1 MTIDADT
8 KKWIRTKADEK
19 AAKAGMRFDVER
31 GEFVCNWIENYC
43 CLYEGAQAGQP
54 LTLLPWQRE
63 FVMRLFGWVRYSDE
77 WGEWIRR
84 FTKASLWAAKKN
96 GKTPFIA
103 AIGLYL
109 LAGDGE
115 QGQKVYSAAKNGEQ
129 AKLAQQHATA
139 MVEQSPALDADC
151 KLNKSTLNIAHTSTR
166 SAMLILTG
174 ENSTGAKAKEGI
186 NGSVLID
193 ECFTAGTMIDTPNG
207 PTDIVEVRPGD
218 KVYCATGVAEVL
230 GTSRRDATDL
240 YEVRFSDGT
249 SFTCTGNHRI
259 FTDSGWV
266 HARSLVNGAI
276 AYSPEAVRLLWQGVR
291 AVARGSE
298 EWAERREVDGAER
311 NVVERPNVLLDFLRE
326 EIEEPDGQR
335 GDAGEGLADTQED
348 WSSATRPTW
357 ERNAPLAAAT
367 CDVAR
372 AGRRVGS
379 RVAGSGRDGARQR
392 LPDSL
397 QTRLGSDGIEDRF
410 RVRRRFSRDA
420 GTTGTGREEDV
431 AAERVRVV
439 GVSRVERAGFVPVFN
454 LHVSGHPSYFAEGKL
469 VHNCHVF
476 DREMHERTSRAGISR
491 KEPLNLAVSTAG
503 DDPSSYGYERC
514 QYGRQVNAGERDDPL
529 FLHVEYSA
537 PEKVTDAE
545 IDKRLEE
552 FGKLANPSWGAIV
565 KPSEFRADWE
575 SCKGKPRE
583 VARFKQYR
591 LNIWVGSTNQWL
603 DTSGWEKGLRE
614 IDREELRG
622 RSCRLGFDLSR
633 TRDMTS
639 AVFTFD
645 WPEEG
650 PEAVL
655 VWPLFWLPE
664 NTAKNRDHLFP
675 FRSWATAGD
684 LRLTPGDVVD
694 YKIVED
700 DIVAEV
706 RDLELSVLALFFDQH
721 FAEELSQR
729 LAEEL
734 ACERTAVPQ
743 TLMVLCPLCKEFER
757 RVSVGLVIHPGNKV
771 MSWQVGHCEVWA
783 DRNQNIRPV
792 KPAANSGKSIDGVMA
807 TIDTMAGVVS
817 ATGAANEP
825 TITFV

>member
-1 MTIDADT
+1 
-8 KKWIRTKADEK
+8 
-19 AAKAGMRFDVER
+19 MRFDVER
-31 GEFVCNWIENYC
+31 GEFVCSWIENYC
-43 CLYEGAQAGQP
+43 CLYEGDHAGQP

-63 FVMRLFGWVRYSDE
+63 FVMRLFGWVRWSNE
-77 WGEWIRR
+77 WHGGSWIRR

-174 ENSTGAKAKEGI
+174 DDHRGAKSKEGL
-186 NGSVLID
+186 NGSLLID
-193 ECFTAGTMIDTPNG
+193 E
-207 PTDIVEVRPGD
+207 
-218 KVYCATGVAEVL
+218 
-230 GTSRRDATDL
+230 
-240 YEVRFSDGT
+240 
-249 SFTCTGNHRI
+249 
-259 FTDSGWV
+259 
-266 HARSLVNGAI
+266 
-276 AYSPEAVRLLWQGVR
+276 
-291 AVARGSE
+291 
-298 EWAERREVDGAER
+298 
-311 NVVERPNVLLDFLRE
+311 
-326 EIEEPDGQR
+326 
-335 GDAGEGLADTQED
+335 
-348 WSSATRPTW
+348 
-357 ERNAPLAAAT
+357 
-367 CDVAR
+367 
-372 AGRRVGS
+372 
-379 RVAGSGRDGARQR
+379 
-392 LPDSL
+392 
-397 QTRLGSDGIEDRF
+397 
-410 RVRRRFSRDA
+410 
-420 GTTGTGREEDV
+420 
-431 AAERVRVV
+431 
-439 GVSRVERAGFVPVFN
+439 
-454 LHVSGHPSYFAEGKL
+454 
-469 VHNCHVF
+469 CHVF

-491 KEPLNLAVSTAG
+491 KEPLNLSVSTAG

-514 QYGRQVNAGERDDPL
+514 QYGRQVNAGERDDL
-529 FLHVEYSA
+529 HFLHVEYSA
-537 PEKVTDAE
+537 PEKVTDSE
-545 IDKRLEE
+545 IDQRLEE
-552 FGKLANPSWGAIV
+552 FGKLANPSWGTIV

-603 DTSGWEKGLRE
+603 DTSGWEKGLRAV
-614 IDREELRG
+614 DREELRG
-622 RSCRLGFDLSR
+622 RSCRLGLDLSR

-639 AVFTFD
+639 AVFVFP
-645 WPEEG
+645 WEEEG

-655 VWPLFWLPE
+655 VWPMFWLPE
-664 NTAKNRDHLFP
+664 TTAKNRDHLFP

-694 YKIVED
+694 YRIVED
-700 DIVAEV
+700 DIVTEAH
-706 RDLELSVLALFFDQH
+706 DLELSVQGLFFDQH

-729 LAEEL
+729 LAESL

-743 TLMVLCPLCKEFER
+743 TLMALCPLCKEFER
-757 RVSVGLVIHPGNKV
+757 RVSVGFVIHPGNKV
-771 MSWQVGHCEVWA
+771 MSWQVGHAEVWA

-807 TIDTMAGVVS
+807 TIDAMAGVVS
-817 ATGAANEP
+817 AEGASNEP